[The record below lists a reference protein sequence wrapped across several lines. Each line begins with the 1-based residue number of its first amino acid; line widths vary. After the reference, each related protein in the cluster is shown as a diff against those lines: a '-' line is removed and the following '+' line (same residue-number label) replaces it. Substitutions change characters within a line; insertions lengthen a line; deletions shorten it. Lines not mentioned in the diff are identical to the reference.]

1 MMMFANLS
9 FLIHCYL
16 IEMTMVINCDVDA
29 ITVFSRP
36 LMTYIILFIDKLI
49 KTVTECI

>member
-1 MMMFANLS
+1 MFANLS